1 MKAAEVH
8 GMKDEE
14 LVSEITR
21 LRTRMFEL
29 RSQAVTEKLENP
41 RQIRDIRRDIARVK
55 TEIRQRVIQNQQQ
68 EAGV

>member
-29 RSQAVTEKLENP
+29 RSQAVTEKL
-41 RQIRDIRRDIARVK
+41 
-55 TEIRQRVIQNQQQ
+55 
-68 EAGV
+68 